1 MTGNTKPPPT
11 GRMPGI
17 DRALIDRTIA
27 RTGGFLQFPPVLEQR
42 FEADTRAQRCREI
55 VLRAFIAL
63 AAFDSFAIIDY
74 LALPEEF
81 GRVLIIRV
89 IVTIMALLAL
99 VLISRDP
106 PPVLREGVISVVVLA
121 VAVAVV
127 VMIMAPSNV
136 LAKEY
141 LYGMLLVPLLGVV
154 VQRLRFRYAVAVSIG
169 CVALHGYAMT
179 NLETMTW
186 VSQLMAG
193 FQMVGGT
200 IFTLVAGYTIE
211 REMRIDYLQA
221 LRQRLRTEEL
231 ENLSTHDALTG
242 LGNRRGLEQ
251 TLSWIS
257 ADAAGDGRLA
267 VIIADIDKFK
277 EYNDHFG
284 HPAGDKCI
292 KQVAEIMASEIRFAG
307 DAVFRYGG
315 EEFIVL
321 LPGIEAHGAAAIA
334 ERLRYAIEAA
344 GIVHVVPVLGAPL
357 TVSFGVA
364 TARLDESFSAQDL
377 VERADAALYRAKN
390 NGRNCVVVD
399 GIEAVKRA
407 V

>member
-1 MTGNTKPPPT
+1 MTGNTRPPPT
-11 GRMPGI
+11 VRMSGI
-17 DRALIDRTIA
+17 DRGLIDRTMA
-27 RTGGFLQFPPVLEQR
+27 RTGGLLHFPAVLEQR

-63 AAFDSFAIIDY
+63 AAFDSFAVIDY

-81 GRVLIIRV
+81 WRVLMIRLA
-89 IVTIMALLAL
+89 VTIVALLAL
-99 VLISRDP
+99 AFISRDP
-106 PPVLREGVISVVVLA
+106 APVLREGSISVVVLA

-127 VMIMAPSNV
+127 VMILAPSNV

-141 LYGMLLVPLLGVV
+141 LYGMLLIPLLGVV
-154 VQRLRFRYAVAVSIG
+154 VQRLRFRYAVAVCIG
-169 CVALHGYAMT
+169 CVVLHGYAMA
-179 NLETMTW
+179 NLGTMTW
-186 VSQLMAG
+186 ESQLMAG

-200 IFTLVAGYTIE
+200 IFALVAGYTIE

-231 ENLSTHDALTG
+231 EDLSTHDALTG

-284 HPAGDKCI
+284 HPAGDECI

-315 EEFIVL
+315 EEFLVL
-321 LPGIEAHGAAAIA
+321 LPGMEAHGAAAIA

-344 GIVHVVPVLGAPL
+344 GIVHVVPVPGAPL
-357 TVSFGVA
+357 TLSFGVA
-364 TARLDESFSAQDL
+364 TARLDENFSAEDL

-399 GIEAVKRA
+399 GLAAVKRA

>member
-1 MTGNTKPPPT
+1 
-11 GRMPGI
+11 MPGI

-27 RTGGFLQFPPVLEQR
+27 RTGGFLQFPAVLEQR
-42 FEADTRAQRCREI
+42 FEADTRVQRCREI
-55 VLRAFIAL
+55 VLRALIAL

-81 GRVLIIRV
+81 GRVLMIRL
-89 IVTIMALLAL
+89 IVTVMALLAL
-99 VLISRDP
+99 AFISRDP

-127 VMIMAPSNV
+127 VMIRAPSNV

-141 LYGMLLVPLLGVV
+141 LYGMLLIPLLGVI

-169 CVALHGYAMT
+169 CVALHGFAMW
-179 NLETMTW
+179 NLEAMTW
-186 VSQLMAG
+186 VSRLMAS
-193 FQMVGGT
+193 FQMIGGT

-221 LRQRLRTEEL
+221 LRQRIRTEEL
-231 ENLSTHDALTG
+231 EDLSTHDALTG

-292 KQVAEIMASEIRFAG
+292 KQVAEIMAAEIRFAG

-344 GIVHVVPVLGAPL
+344 GIVHVVPELGAPL

-377 VERADAALYRAKN
+377 VERADAALYRAKS
-390 NGRNCVVVD
+390 NGRNCVVID
-399 GIEAVKRA
+399 GVEAVKKA